1 MRIDFAGI
9 DLVGVDLV
17 APNPII
23 NFYDVGMRKPYII
36 YCMVGN
42 FRGVLLSICYFRDGF
57 GSHEN
62 FHPQNLMATK
72 ARMRITA

>member
-9 DLVGVDLV
+9 DLMRVDLV

-42 FRGVLLSICYFRDGF
+42 FRGVLIFVIFVIDS
-57 GSHEN
+57 
-62 FHPQNLMATK
+62 AVTK
-72 ARMRITA
+72 ISTHKI